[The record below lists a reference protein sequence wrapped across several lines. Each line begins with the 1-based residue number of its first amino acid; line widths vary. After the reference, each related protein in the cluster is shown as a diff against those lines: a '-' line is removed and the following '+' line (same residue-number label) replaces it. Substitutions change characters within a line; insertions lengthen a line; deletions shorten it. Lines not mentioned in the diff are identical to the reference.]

1 MPFNGIDNHL
11 IFGHVDFNK
20 SLYVSQWRFP
30 VDHCL
35 PHCFESKGRFQTKF
49 QRTFYIIW
57 PSDGQLDLLGNTG
70 QRQVATMGPKTALSM
85 VEKVFLRILLIYAI
99 IWMVF

>member
-1 MPFNGIDNHL
+1 MNKLVCTNSENKNHL
-11 IFGHVDFNK
+11 LHLTLNLIVVKILSFFDVDFNK
-20 SLYVSQWRFP
+20 SLYVSQRRFP

-57 PSDGQLDLLGNTG
+57 PSDGQLDLLGNT
-70 QRQVATMGPKTALSM
+70 ALAKNG
-85 VEKVFLRILLIYAI
+85 V
-99 IWMVF
+99 